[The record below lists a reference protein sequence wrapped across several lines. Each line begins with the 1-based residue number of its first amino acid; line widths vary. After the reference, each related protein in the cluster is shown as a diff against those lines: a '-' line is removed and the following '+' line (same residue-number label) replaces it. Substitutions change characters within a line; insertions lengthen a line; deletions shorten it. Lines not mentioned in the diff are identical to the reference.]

1 MTLIFQKVT
10 AGYPHGDDV
19 LRHVSLHAQPGE
31 VLALVGPNGAGKSTV
46 LRVASGVLPTRH
58 GQVTIDGDNVTALR
72 GKELA
77 RRVAVVP
84 QQMDVPFT
92 MTVRELVGLGRT
104 PHLRLLLGAGRGDR
118 EAVEW
123 ALEVTSAGEFA
134 GRFVDELSGGERQ
147 RVMLARALAQQ
158 PRLLLLD
165 EPTANLD
172 LHYQV
177 SALDLVRGL
186 AREHGLTVLAAIHD
200 LQLAALYCDRVVVLQ
215 CGSVIAAGSPE
226 EVLTR
231 AVLRPVFGEA
241 LVVAAHPTHGVP
253 LVTVSPNGHAR
264 RADGSA

>member
-1 MTLIFQKVT
+1 MTLTFEGVT
-10 AGYPHGDDV
+10 AGYAHGGDV
-19 LRHVSLHAQPGE
+19 LHGVALHAPPGE
-31 VLALVGPNGAGKSTV
+31 VVALVGPNGAGKSTV
-46 LRVASGVLPTRH
+46 LRVASGVLSPRTGR
-58 GQVTIDGDNVTALR
+58 VTIDGDEVVALR
-72 GKELA
+72 SKELA

-84 QQMDVPFT
+84 QQMDVPFA

-123 ALEVTSAGEFA
+123 AMDVTSAGEFA

-200 LQLAALYCDRVVVLQ
+200 LQLAALYCDRVVLMQSGRV
-215 CGSVIAAGSPE
+215 VAAGSPE
-226 EVLTR
+226 AVLTSV
-231 AVLRPVFGEA
+231 VLLEVFGQEV
-241 LVVAAHPTHGVP
+241 VVAPHPTHGVP
-253 LVTVSPNGHAR
+253 LVSVAPNGHAR
-264 RADGSA
+264 RAPQ